1 MKMTA
6 GGSFQGVRARWPRVL
21 RTATVAALLLGSQ
34 PAGAGGWPVIDSLAN
49 AQMVKDAIVY
59 AQMAKSLAENVV
71 LLSNLTN
78 LQTLAG
84 TVLGETTSPALGQ
97 LFTELSGAYQASNR
111 AYGSL
116 MAIPARFEAELA
128 VFQPPSGGWDT
139 MTFPEMMHRAQR
151 MRALVSGT
159 TASAVANQAEALQR
173 QADRAEQIR
182 LAGGYGQSAKSA
194 VAATQAAVQV
204 LQGISQQLDSMERIN
219 AEMAQSIE
227 LHIAQQVA
235 DQEAVQAQPSA
246 RAGSIEKRLTVGPAT
261 PKVDPLH
268 W

>member
-1 MKMTA
+1 MKITA
-6 GGSFQGVRARWPRVL
+6 SGYFPGGQARWPRVV
-21 RTATVAALLLGSQ
+21 RTATVAALLLGSP
-34 PAGAGGWPVIDSLAN
+34 PAGATMSVVDSAAN
-49 AQMVKDAIVY
+49 SQMIKDAIVY
-59 AQMAKSLAENVV
+59 AQMAKSLAENVT
-71 LLSNLTN
+71 LLSNLAN

-111 AYGSL
+111 AYGGL

-128 VFQPPSGGWDT
+128 VFQPPAGGWDT
-139 MTFPEMMHRAQR
+139 MTFPDMMYRAQR
-151 MRALVSGT
+151 MRALVGGT
-159 TASAVANQAEALQR
+159 SAAAVANQAEALQR
-173 QADRAEQIR
+173 QAERAEQIR
-182 LAGGYGQSAKSA
+182 LAGTYGQNAKSA

-219 AEMAQSIE
+219 AEMAQAIE

-235 DQEAVQAQPSA
+235 DQEAVQAAAERDQEA
-246 RAGSIEKRLTVGPAT
+246 LEKRLTVGPAT

>member
-1 MKMTA
+1 MKITTS
-6 GGSFQGVRARWPRVL
+6 GYFQGGQARWPRVV

-34 PAGAGGWPVIDSLAN
+34 PAGATMSVVDSVAN
-49 AQMVKDAIVY
+49 SQMIKDAIVY

-71 LLSNLTN
+71 LLSNLAN

-111 AYGSL
+111 AYGGL

-128 VFQPPSGGWDT
+128 VFQPPAGGWDS
-139 MTFPEMMHRAQR
+139 MTFPEMIYRAQR

-182 LAGGYGQSAKSA
+182 LAGTYGRNAKSA

-204 LQGISQQLDSMERIN
+204 LQGISQQLDSMERIS

-227 LHIAQQVA
+227 LQIAQQVA
-235 DQEAVQAQPSA
+235 DQEAVQAAAERDQEA
-246 RAGSIEKRLTVGPAT
+246 LERRITVGPAT

>member
-1 MKMTA
+1 MKITA
-6 GGSFQGVRARWPRVL
+6 SGCFPGGQARWPRVV

-34 PAGAGGWPVIDSLAN
+34 PAGASGCPVIDSLAN

-173 QADRAEQIR
+173 QAERAEQIR
-182 LAGGYGQSAKSA
+182 LAGTYGQTAKSA

-235 DQEAVQAQPSA
+235 DQEAVQAAAERDQEA
-246 RAGSIEKRLTVGPAT
+246 LERRLTVGPAT